1 MKKASFIGLKVH
13 KGRDEMI
20 RLIAIAAFAFSETVW
35 GRNLITSGRV
45 RCYLAMSDVI
55 ASAELQR
62 LLGRDDAFH

>member
-1 MKKASFIGLKVH
+1 
-13 KGRDEMI
+13 MI

-55 ASAELQR
+55 ASAELQQ